1 MLNKD
6 QMSPKDLALWKE
18 SSSWYFDH
26 LKELQSSLDERVA
39 EYAKNVLICNSH
51 QLENTRLQT
60 AALAGQASLL
70 QGLIDMEYSDI
81 VEDKSNED

>member
-6 QMSPKDLALWKE
+6 QMSPKDLALWRE

-26 LKELQSSLDERVA
+26 LKELQFTLDEQVA
-39 EYAKNVLICNSH
+39 AYAKNVLICDI
-51 QLENTRLQT
+51 QYLENVRLQT
-60 AALAGQASLL
+60 AALAGQATLL

-81 VEDKSNED
+81 VEDEE